1 MIKLIIPIVN
11 NPTQIE
17 IIIIVSLF
25 ILQIFSTN
33 LILNFYIYI
42 NSI

>member
-17 IIIIVSLF
+17 IIIIISLF
-25 ILQIFSTN
+25 ILQFSL
-33 LILNFYIYI
+33 LINY
-42 NSI
+42 

>member
-17 IIIIVSLF
+17 IIIIVYLF
-25 ILQIFSTN
+25 ILQFLSTN